1 MHVRAGKE
9 GMMPREGRLDDA
21 AADPGWADLTRFLEH
36 GVGLSA
42 GPLQRVVTLLAEEDV
57 TNLFLLRTTFDQL
70 PLKLGSRKLI
80 AGALK
85 AAAANAAPQQAASE
99 PPAPAQLIVHAFHVL
114 VGFKEQSVTLLL
126 ALPENDYC
134 GQQVSH
140 VLEQLNVQAAQQ
152 LSGAYTIVGLSTGGS
167 RLAKEKSLR
176 DQSVQPGAKLSA
188 VVEGISAVHA
198 LARAKGK
205 LMEPAEPTPKPT
217 TAPKPEPKPPPQPAR
232 VWTEAQRAAAAP
244 AGNASTH
251 QCRRRAS
258 NPDVCC
264 HL

>member
-36 GVGLSA
+36 DVGLSA

-198 LARAKGK
+198 LARQGQGQAHG
-205 LMEPAEPTPKPT
+205 AGRAHTQAHHRTQARAQAT
-217 TAPKPEPKPPPQPAR
+217 TAACSRVDGGAARGGRASRQRVHPPVPPPGLKP
-232 VWTEAQRAAAAP
+232 
-244 AGNASTH
+244 
-251 QCRRRAS
+251 
-258 NPDVCC
+258 
-264 HL
+264 